1 MTNMPILELSDRS
14 DLATARRRGRIVLRR
29 PIACVDRLAVRLTH
43 RLSRAPRISVL
54 GEYNSGKSALINVL
68 IGTDVLPTSV
78 DANTRLPIRVFQ
90 SARAS
95 LAVEMGDRE
104 RFEVAG
110 GQLDPALLDNA
121 SMLHIGLPL
130 SRLESFEVVDTPG
143 FGSGD
148 PEMCERAMETCRQS
162 HLAIWC
168 STAMQAWKA
177 SELGIWQSLP
187 KRLRTNGILAVTFK
201 DTIGSP
207 EDEGR
212 LWGRINAEAAPHFKK
227 VVMVSA
233 RDGIAARQIAD
244 STESDQLWHMSG
256 AAELSKAVDDTVS
269 SLIIKRVRGAEQL
282 LHSAM
287 SGHARH
293 TISA

>member
-1 MTNMPILELSDRS
+1 MTDMPILELSDRS
-14 DLATARRRGRIVLRR
+14 DVAAARRRGRITDRKPAAL
-29 PIACVDRLAVRLTH
+29 IDRLAVRLTN

-68 IGTDVLPTSV
+68 IGTAVLPTSV
-78 DANTRLPIRVFQ
+78 EANTRMPVRIYK
-90 SARAS
+90 SARPS
-95 LAVEMGDRE
+95 LSVEMPGHE
-104 RFEVAG
+104 RFDVSAE
-110 GQLDPALLDNA
+110 QLDFSLLQNA
-121 SMLHIGLPL
+121 SMLHVGLPL
-130 SRLESFEVVDTPG
+130 SRLESFELIDTPG
-143 FGSGD
+143 LASGN
-148 PEMCERAMETCRQS
+148 PAMCERAMETCRQS

-177 SELGIWQSLP
+177 SELGVWQSLP

-201 DTIGSP
+201 DTIESA

-212 LWGRINAEAAPHFKK
+212 LWSRINSEAAPHFKK

-244 STESDQLWHMSG
+244 SVESDNLWEASG
-256 AAELSKAVDDTVS
+256 AAELSKTVDDMVS
-269 SLIIKRVRGAEQL
+269 TLIIKRVRGAEQL

-287 SGHARH
+287 SGNSRRAL
-293 TISA
+293 TA